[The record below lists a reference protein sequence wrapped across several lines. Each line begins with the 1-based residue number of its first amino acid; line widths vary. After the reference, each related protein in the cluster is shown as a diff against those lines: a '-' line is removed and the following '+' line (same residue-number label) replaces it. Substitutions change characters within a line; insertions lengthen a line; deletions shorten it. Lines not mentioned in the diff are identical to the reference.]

1 MSTEISRRVTL
12 AWVAAAASLPYAAKA
27 QGVPATRWNDAV
39 LAPLN
44 APGYGA
50 DPDLTHPSVPW
61 PLSLNRHQRE
71 ILRTTAG
78 LMLPADA
85 RSPSGASLGLD
96 AFIDEWVSAPY
107 PDQQRDRELI
117 LKGLNWLDAECRQ
130 RFTADFVAATDEQRR
145 AVFDLVAWKQKIA
158 PGYEKQALFFARLRS
173 LMLAGFFS
181 LPEGMKDIG
190 YMGNQPVLGP
200 YPGPTP
206 EAQAH
211 FNAALTGLK
220 LT

>member
-12 AWVAAAASLPYAAKA
+12 AWVAAAASLPYAANA
-27 QGVPATRWNDAV
+27 QGVPAASGNDGA

-44 APGYGA
+44 APGYGS
-50 DPDLTHPSVPW
+50 DPDLTHPSAPW
-61 PLSLNRHQRE
+61 PLRLNRRQRE
-71 ILRTTAG
+71 MLRITAG

-85 RSPSGASLGLD
+85 RSPSGATLGLD

-117 LKGLNWLDAECRQ
+117 LKGMEWLDAECRQ
-130 RFTADFVAATDEQRR
+130 RFSADFIAATDEQRR
-145 AVFDLVAWKQKIA
+145 TVFDLVAWQQKIA
-158 PGYEKQALFFARLRS
+158 PGYERQALFFARLRS

-206 EAQAH
+206 EALAH
-211 FNAALTGLK
+211 FHAALTGLK

>member
-12 AWVAAAASLPYAAKA
+12 AWVAAAASLPYAAQA
-27 QGVPATRWNDAV
+27 QGAAPGWSDAA

-44 APGYGA
+44 APGYGS

-61 PLSLNRHQRE
+61 PLSLNRHQRDM
-71 ILRTTAG
+71 LRTTAG

-85 RSPSGASLGLD
+85 RSPSGANLGLD

-117 LKGLNWLDAECRQ
+117 LKGLDWLDAECRQ
-130 RFTADFVAATDEQRR
+130 RFSADFLAVSDEQRR

-158 PGYEKQALFFARLRS
+158 PGYEKQALFFARLRG

-200 YPGPTP
+200 FPGPTP
-206 EAQAH
+206 EALAH

>member
-12 AWVAAAASLPYAAKA
+12 AWVAAAASLPYAAHA
-27 QGVPATRWNDAV
+27 QGVAPSWSDAA

-44 APGYGA
+44 APGYGS

-71 ILRTTAG
+71 TLRTTAG

-85 RSPSGASLGLD
+85 RSPSGAELGLD

-117 LKGLNWLDAECRQ
+117 LKGLDWLDAECRQ
-130 RFTADFVAATDEQRR
+130 RFNTDFLAAIDAQRR
-145 AVFDLVAWKQKIA
+145 AVFDLVAWRQKIA
-158 PGYEKQALFFARLRS
+158 PGYEKQALFFARLRG
-173 LMLAGFFS
+173 LMLAGFYS

-200 YPGPTP
+200 FPGPTP
-206 EAQAH
+206 EALAH
-211 FNAALTGLK
+211 FNAALTDLK